1 MYPRE
6 DRGKRKRR
14 SELEE
19 YEDRYYQELKG
30 HSIRIKVSDLLYKC
44 PYCRSAQRRDYLFED
59 LLRHASRISKDS
71 KGISTKEIAKHLAL
85 DRYLRKYFSTKVNA
99 DHSTNIRLSSA
110 NNDQQS
116 RLSSDKNRQNHQQLR
131 RSSAN
136 NDQKDQQLRLSSA
149 ENDQKLRLSSAEN
162 DQQLRRSSA
171 NNDQKD
177 QPLRLS
183 SAKNDQQLRLSSA
196 KNDQQLRLSS
206 AENDQKLRLS
216 SAENDQKLR
225 LSSAKNDQ
233 QFVWPWM
240 GVIANIKTVF
250 KGGRYVGESGSKL
263 REELEKKGF
272 NPVRVQPLWNYQG
285 HSGLAVVEFNKDW
298 MGFCNAIA
306 FEKSYEI
313 EHCGK
318 RDFYVS
324 KDRRDKLFGWLA
336 YDDDYNSKGILGD
349 HLRKKGHLRTLSDKE
364 LEEQRKRSM
373 LVADLQKTLEHKSS
387 RLLEIES
394 KYKETKHCLDNLVT
408 QKDEMLRAHNEEIR
422 KMQQN
427 ARNNLEKIYL
437 EHDKVT
443 QHLEDQKHKLQQLE
457 EELELREFQ
466 NEGKRAK
473 LRHDKKLVEMAFL
486 EQQKADN
493 NLLRLAEDQKRE
505 KEKLHRKIFDLERK
519 LDDKQSL
526 ELEIERMRGALQVM
540 KHMEDDE
547 DADLKQKMKEIEENL
562 KEKEEEM
569 EYHDHLRQA
578 LTVQERKTND
588 ELQDARKELIKILGK
603 NAGRAIIRVKR
614 MGELDSKPF
623 LIAAKR
629 KCAAKEAKVKA
640 TMLCSEWEEYLRDSD
655 WYPFKV
661 ITDGEQPKRII
672 DEEDEKLKALKV
684 EYGDEVFKAVSKA
697 LEEMNE
703 YNASGRYTVPELWNF
718 REERKASLK
727 EGVAYLLKQWK
738 PLKKKN

>member
-1 MYPRE
+1 MSHRE

-14 SELEE
+14 SEVEE

-30 HSIRIKVSDLLYKC
+30 HTIRIKVSDLLYKC

-59 LLRHASRISKDS
+59 LLKHASRISKDS
-71 KGISTKEIAKHLAL
+71 KGISNKEIAKHLAL
-85 DRYLRKYFSTKVNA
+85 ERYLRKYFSTKVNA

-110 NNDQQS
+110 KNDQQS
-116 RLSSDKNRQNHQQLR
+116 RLSSDKNHQNHQQLR
-131 RSSAN
+131 LSSAD
-136 NDQKDQQLRLSSA
+136 NDQKDQQLKLSSDKKDQQLRLSSA
-149 ENDQKLRLSSAEN
+149 ENDRQ
-162 DQQLRRSSA
+162 
-171 NNDQKD
+171 
-177 QPLRLS
+177 
-183 SAKNDQQLRLSSA
+183 
-196 KNDQQLRLSS
+196 
-206 AENDQKLRLS
+206 
-216 SAENDQKLR
+216 LR

-240 GVIANIKTVF
+240 GVIANIKTVV
-250 KGGRYVGESGSKL
+250 KDGRYVGESGSKL

-272 NPVRVQPLWNYQG
+272 NPVRVQTLWNYRG
-285 HSGLAVVEFNKDW
+285 HSGLAIVEFNKDW
-298 MGFCNAIA
+298 VGFCNAIA

-324 KDRRDKLFGWLA
+324 KDRGDKTFGWLA
-336 YDDDYNSKGILGD
+336 YDDDYYSKGILGD

-364 LEEQRKRSM
+364 AEEQRKRSM

-394 KYKETKHCLDNLVT
+394 KYEETKHSLDNLVT

-443 QHLEDQKHKLQQLE
+443 LHLQAQKHELQQRE

-473 LRHDKKLVEMAFL
+473 LRHDKELVERAFL

-505 KEKLHRKIFDLERK
+505 KEKLHRKIFYLERK

-547 DADLKQKMKEIEENL
+547 DADLKQKMKEIEESL
-562 KEKEEEM
+562 KEKEEQM
-569 EYHDHLRQA
+569 EYNEQLSQA

-588 ELQDARKELIKILGK
+588 ELQDARKELIKILAK
-603 NAGRAIIRVKR
+603 NGSNAMIRVKR

-623 LIAAKR
+623 LRAAKR
-629 KCAAKEAKVKA
+629 KCAAGEANVKA
-640 TMLCSEWEEYLRDSD
+640 TMLCSEWEEHLRDSD

-661 ITDGEQPKRII
+661 ITDGEHPKEII
-672 DEEDEKLKALKV
+672 NEEDEKLKALKD
-684 EYGDEVFKAVSKA
+684 EYGDEVYKAVSKA
-697 LEEMNE
+697 LEELNE
-703 YNASGRYTVPELWNF
+703 YNGSGRYTVPELWNV
-718 REERKASLK
+718 REGRKASLK
-727 EGVAYLLKQWK
+727 EGVAYLLKQWQ
-738 PLKKKN
+738 PRKKKN